1 MKNKTV
7 RKLLTEDE
15 VEVAQI
21 LLDLPKLFK
30 REELINRYSFTW
42 GRTKKRS
49 VPPENTT
56 AATAAEAGKSP
67 STPLCFDGGD
77 RRKPPLVKAFKRKA
91 RDDLMEMCNRMCQQR
106 DDLMKKVKAMRTLHQ
121 ELSYENMELKAT
133 RQKLNYPR
141 SMEEDLHIWNSPM
154 KTSQQHCHEQI
165 TMFTPQTPQQQHCVQ
180 QLVVD
185 PNNSKLVGVAKSNS
199 NGGGRFG
206 LLNQID
212 PRGNIHLETYKPLD
226 QSNWLVMDNVL
237 RVRNAAAAARKRRM
251 LRRKENKSS
260 LLALKLSRNCK
271 R

>member
-7 RKLLTEDE
+7 RKLLTEDK

-56 AATAAEAGKSP
+56 AAAAAEAGKSP

-91 RDDLMEMCNRMCQQR
+91 RDDLMEMCNRMYQER
-106 DDLMKKVKAMRTLHQ
+106 YDLMKKVKAMRNLHQ
-121 ELSYENMELKAT
+121 ELSYENMELKAI

-141 SMEEDLHIWNSPM
+141 SMEEDIHIWNSPM

-165 TMFTPQTPQQQHCVQ
+165 TMFTPQTPQQQ
-180 QLVVD
+180 
-185 PNNSKLVGVAKSNS
+185 LVGVAKSNS

-212 PRGNIHLETYKPLD
+212 PRGNIHLETCEPLD

-237 RVRNAAAAARKRRM
+237 RVRNAAVAARKRRM
-251 LRRKENKSS
+251 LRMKENKSS